1 MAAQQRVVSFESV
14 SSMASYTS
22 SSIESTPSEASPSSP
37 ISTPDTFDLEDAP
50 PLHGLGPYSSTHD
63 PTFVLVIGGLGFIG
77 SHTVLELLRAGF
89 NGEYVGVVIWAARQN
104 ASFRNQ

>member
-1 MAAQQRVVSFESV
+1 MASQQRVLSFESV

-22 SSIESTPSEASPSSP
+22 SSSTESSPSEASPSSP

-50 PLHGLGPYSSTHD
+50 PLHGLGPYSSTLD

-89 NGEYVGVVIWAARQN
+89 NGEYGSTAECMFSETIY
-104 ASFRNQ
+104 